1 MLESDFLEKA
11 LGEPEMSH
19 YPFLQS
25 AIFFPRDFSS
35 VHLFIKCQAIMSG
48 QPAPCLAGDVP
59 VGTTSPWACS
69 LTFPL
74 GD

>member
-11 LGEPEMSH
+11 VGEPEMSH
-19 YPFLQS
+19 YPSLQS
-25 AIFFPRDFSS
+25 AIFFWGGDFSS

-59 VGTTSPWACS
+59 VGTNSAWAM
-69 LTFPL
+69 LTHFL
-74 GD
+74 SW